1 MYSLFDSIRLSRA
14 GQEFLVGADKAN
26 GWSWPAHVEAECRRF
41 SKAAVSGLLG
51 LTTAFDSKQTIS
63 STQYSS
69 SIADITDYFYSGK
82 YRDQLPH
89 RVAKLENALDYIAS
103 QQCVWSASAGE
114 ILDCWKQQQ

>member
-1 MYSLFDSIRLSRA
+1 MTA
-14 GQEFLVGADKAN
+14 VG
-26 GWSWPAHVEAECRRF
+26 ST
-41 SKAAVSGLLG
+41 AAVRAVVGIRS
-51 LTTAFDSKQTIS
+51 TFDSKQTIS